1 MEVLEELFQSALNG
15 LIAAAF
21 TTLGG
26 AIALVGIRRSMRFV
40 DTSLG
45 FSAGVMLSVAF
56 VELLKPSVDAIGA
69 HFVVSFLLGVLAVYA
84 ADLLLPHDHMIGEV
98 VLDDFRT
105 RIRASLLLA
114 IAVVIHNF
122 PEGLAI
128 GSATAVEYSLG
139 SRVTLAIGI
148 QDIPEGLAV
157 ALPFIAIG
165 RRGIALLFAVASGL
179 SEAAMALIPP
189 LLGGLAPQLLPHLL
203 SFSAGAM
210 IYVVS
215 HEVIPE
221 THNHGYEKEAT
232 VGLLAGV
239 VLASLLGTLGV

>member
-1 MEVLEELFQSALNG
+1 
-15 LIAAAF
+15 
-21 TTLGG
+21 
-26 AIALVGIRRSMRFV
+26 
-40 DTSLG
+40 
-45 FSAGVMLSVAF
+45 MLSVAF
-56 VELLKPSVDAIGA
+56 LELLKPSVDSVGLY
-69 HFVVSFLLGVLAVYA
+69 FTVSFLLGVLAVYFV
-84 ADLLLPHDHMIGEV
+84 DVFLPHDHMVGEV
-98 VLDDFRT
+98 ILDDLRA
-105 RIRASLLLA
+105 RMRASLLLA
-114 IAVVIHNF
+114 IAVIIHNF

-148 QDIPEGLAV
+148 QDVPEGLAV
-157 ALPFIAIG
+157 ALPFIAVG
-165 RRGIALLFAVASGL
+165 KRGIGLLFAVASGL

-239 VLASLLGTLGV
+239 VLASLLETLGA

>member
-1 MEVLEELFQSALNG
+1 
-15 LIAAAF
+15 
-21 TTLGG
+21 
-26 AIALVGIRRSMRFV
+26 MRFV

-56 VELLKPSVDAIGA
+56 VELLKPSVDAVGTYFLA
-69 HFVVSFLLGVLAVYA
+69 SFLLGVLAVYA
-84 ADLLLPHDHMIGEV
+84 ADVLLPHDHMIGEV
-98 VLDDFRT
+98 VLDDLRA
-105 RIRASLLLA
+105 RMRASLLLA
-114 IAVVIHNF
+114 VAVVIHNF
-122 PEGLAI
+122 PEGLAV
-128 GSATAVEYSLG
+128 GSATTVDPSLG
-139 SRVTLAIGI
+139 FRVTLAIGI
-148 QDIPEGLAV
+148 QDLPEGLAV

-165 RRGIALLFAVASGL
+165 KKWMALLFAVASGL
-179 SEAAMALIPP
+179 SEAVMALIPP